1 MMIDYAYLTTLP
13 SLARVRK
20 NARQWD
26 FFCWL
31 LSQADEKGYAEVSVR
46 EYAAMKGIAHSTIQG
61 WLISANFR
69 PIIESTKMGKYTL
82 VYFCKYA
89 SYVQKDGQSSAKVR
103 PILGQSSANERP
115 LAEKTEEKFPPAPPL
130 KEENVRSEV
139 ATLQK
144 KEKKAAGATFV
155 PVESFE
161 KRREHFWK
169 DCEHCWHLHK
179 DWPLEAVKSFY
190 FFWSQPTQDGIYMKF
205 ELEQTF
211 GLPHRMRS
219 YFKHGHWLDAVGA
232 AKLEAI
238 KARGGNKAK
247 TPTTAEIKRKEAEL
261 EAEKQEHERR
271 ARERIQQAMNS
282 RSHEEA
288 MLDPQYWLAMD
299 VNNPDTLYR
308 AQRDPRHLEAYKKA
322 VEIAKRKENK

>member
-1 MMIDYAYLTTLP
+1 MIDYAYLTTLS

-31 LSQADEKGYAEVSVR
+31 LSQADEKGYAEVSVN
-46 EYAAMKGIAHSTIQG
+46 EYALSHGIAESTVRH
-61 WLISANFR
+61 WLISRNFR
-69 PIIESTKMGKYTL
+69 ELIEAISHKQRTI
-82 VYFCKYA
+82 VYFCKYE
-89 SYVQKDGQSSAKVR
+89 SYVNSEIVSSR
-103 PILGQSSANERP
+103 ISRETFANLSRNSRECSQD
-115 LAEKTEEKFPPAPPL
+115 LKEKFPPAPPIKENYVKGKDASL
-130 KEENVRSEV
+130 K
-139 ATLQK
+139 QQQQ
-144 KEKKAAGATFV
+144 AAGATFV
-155 PVESFE
+155 PTEPFE
-161 KRREHFWK
+161 VRRARFIDRCREVQRHHPEYT
-169 DCEHCWHLHK
+169 D
-179 DWPLEAVKSFY
+179 EAVKSFIM
-190 FFWSQPTQDGIYMKF
+190 FWTEIMQDGIHMKF
-205 ELEQTF
+205 EVQSSWGT
-211 GLPHRMRS
+211 GYRMKWYIKR
-219 YFKHGHWLDAVGA
+219 GHWLDAMQQ
-232 AKLEAI
+232 AKLEAVT
-238 KARGGNKAK
+238 ARGGNKAK